1 MMSCVLQVYICTVEC
16 DPVFAASRNIHKRTE
31 SEAVSLARGWE
42 DTPPHINTLDVREF
56 LQTEAIQHVE
66 MTEAEAE
73 GSHEETPERS
83 PNDDDDEEEEE
94 VSENMVTMVIVI
106 IMKNDVT

>member
-1 MMSCVLQVYICTVEC
+1 M
-16 DPVFAASRNIHKRTE
+16 
-31 SEAVSLARGWE
+31 SLARGWE

-73 GSHEETPERS
+73 GSNEETSEIS
-83 PNDDDDEEEEE
+83 QNDDDDDDEEEEE
-94 VSENMVTMVIVI
+94 EEVSESWRNLLLI

>member
-1 MMSCVLQVYICTVEC
+1 MEC

-56 LQTEAIQHVE
+56 LQTEAIPHVE

-73 GSHEETPERS
+73 GNNEVTPETS
-83 PNDDDDEEEEE
+83 QNDDVEEEEEEE
-94 VSENMVTMVIVI
+94 VRDNWGTEI
-106 IMKNDVT
+106 ILEF

>member
-1 MMSCVLQVYICTVEC
+1 MEC

-56 LQTEAIQHVE
+56 LQTEAITHVE
-66 MTEAEAE
+66 MTEAEGE
-73 GSHEETPERS
+73 GSSGETSERS
-83 PNDDDDEEEEE
+83 QTEEEEEEE
-94 VSENMVTMVIVI
+94 VREKWLTLIIVSIMNNAVIHI
-106 IMKNDVT
+106 KY

>member
-1 MMSCVLQVYICTVEC
+1 MTEDCVTQVYICTVEC

-56 LQTEAIQHVE
+56 LQTEAIPHVE

-73 GSHEETPERS
+73 GNNEVTPETS
-83 PNDDDDEEEEE
+83 QNDDEEEEE
-94 VSENMVTMVIVI
+94 EVRDNWGTEI
-106 IMKNDVT
+106 ILEF

>member
-1 MMSCVLQVYICTVEC
+1 M
-16 DPVFAASRNIHKRTE
+16 FAASRNIHKRTE
-31 SEAVSLARGWE
+31 TEAVSLARGWE

-73 GSHEETPERS
+73 GSNEETSEIS
-83 PNDDDDEEEEE
+83 QNDDDDDDEEEEE
-94 VSENMVTMVIVI
+94 EEEVSESWRNLLLI

>member
-1 MMSCVLQVYICTVEC
+1 M
-16 DPVFAASRNIHKRTE
+16 FAASRNIHKRTE
-31 SEAVSLARGWE
+31 TEAVSLARGWE

-73 GSHEETPERS
+73 GSNEETSEIS
-83 PNDDDDEEEEE
+83 QNDDDDDDEEEEE
-94 VSENMVTMVIVI
+94 EEVSESWRNLLLI

>member
-1 MMSCVLQVYICTVEC
+1 MCCEAADGCVTQVYACTVEC

-66 MTEAEAE
+66 MAEAE
-73 GSHEETPERS
+73 GERSNEETSEVS
-83 PNDDDDEEEEE
+83 QTTEEEEEE
-94 VSENMVTMVIVI
+94 VSEKWRPLIILI
-106 IMKNDVT
+106 IMK

>member
-1 MMSCVLQVYICTVEC
+1 M
-16 DPVFAASRNIHKRTE
+16 FAASRNIHKRTE
-31 SEAVSLARGWE
+31 TEAVSLARGWE

-73 GSHEETPERS
+73 GSNEETSEIS
-83 PNDDDDEEEEE
+83 QNDDEEEEE
-94 VSENMVTMVIVI
+94 EEEVSDNWWTLIIIVL
-106 IMKNDVT
+106 IMTNDVIHIKC

>member
-1 MMSCVLQVYICTVEC
+1 M
-16 DPVFAASRNIHKRTE
+16 FAASRNIHKRTE

-66 MTEAEAE
+66 MTEAEVEA
-73 GSHEETPERS
+73 SNEETSEIS
-83 PNDDDDEEEEE
+83 QTEEEEEEEEE
-94 VSENMVTMVIVI
+94 VSENWRTS
-106 IMKNDVT
+106 NNSDNNNE

>member
-1 MMSCVLQVYICTVEC
+1 M
-16 DPVFAASRNIHKRTE
+16 FAASRNIHKRTE
-31 SEAVSLARGWE
+31 TEAVSLARGWE

-73 GSHEETPERS
+73 GSNEETSEIS
-83 PNDDDDEEEEE
+83 QNDDDDDDDEEEEE
-94 VSENMVTMVIVI
+94 EVSESWRNLLLI